1 MFGFGRKELKEYDYS
16 KEELAKFNY
25 AKITTEKGVIFIKL
39 FNEETPNT
47 VANFAT
53 LANDG
58 FYNNLNF
65 HRVIPGF
72 MAQGGCPEGSGMG
85 GPDWAIACETD
96 APKQVHNKGS
106 LSMAHA
112 GPNTGGSQFFI
123 CFVITPHQDQGFIAG
138 SWLPEPLNPAEGLK
152 DYIRCRASWRSCAH
166 IRLRQTDPVRSV
178 HHHPAAHPF
187 LQSVPDPSAHLSALA
202 ITYLL

>member
-1 MFGFGRKELKEYDYS
+1 MFGFGKKELKEYDYS

-123 CFVITPHQDQGFIAG
+123 CFDSQPHLDRQHTVFGEIEADDTDSFEVLD
-138 SWLPEPLNPAEGLK
+138 S
-152 DYIRCRASWRSCAH
+152 IRQNDKIESIEILEKR
-166 IRLRQTDPVRSV
+166 
-178 HHHPAAHPF
+178 
-187 LQSVPDPSAHLSALA
+187 
-202 ITYLL
+202 